1 MLIINER
8 YFGFNL
14 AGNIFADN
22 EDEYE
27 DESDDDEES
36 EPAVKKNKKEI

>member
-14 AGNIFADN
+14 AGNIFAGN
-22 EDEYE
+22 EDEY
-27 DESDDDEES
+27 DDDEES
-36 EPAVKKNKKEI
+36 EPAVKKNKTEI